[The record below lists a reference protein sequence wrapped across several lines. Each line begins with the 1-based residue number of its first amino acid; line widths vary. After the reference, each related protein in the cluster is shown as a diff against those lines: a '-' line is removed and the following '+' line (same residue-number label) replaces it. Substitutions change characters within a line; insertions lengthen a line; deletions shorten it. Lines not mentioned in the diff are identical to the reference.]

1 VERDMSVAEDRSHE
15 LAAQPLYARFSRRLR
30 GIFIDWALT
39 LVVIFGALTIAAAL
53 RNDGASR
60 ALGIAAVAILAL
72 YEPVL
77 VSRTGGT
84 IGHHLTNLRV
94 VDEVTG
100 GNVSFLKAI
109 ARVVVKG
116 LLGWYSFLA
125 MAFTRR
131 NQAVHDPVTQSTVQV
146 RDRAKASA
154 GQFVPERTELTQSD
168 MPSPLRRIVV
178 ILAYML
184 LMLAISLGIEQVIIQ
199 SGAVSMEC
207 VDSDVCTPVENVVTI
222 ALGGGFL
229 VTCVACA
236 ILGWRAKLFGARKA

>member
-1 VERDMSVAEDRSHE
+1 MSFAEDRSHE
-15 LAAQPLYARFSRRLR
+15 LPDQPLYARFSRRLR
-30 GIFIDWALT
+30 GMFIDWALT
-39 LVVIFGALTIAAAL
+39 LVVIFGSLTVAAAL

-60 ALGIAAVAILAL
+60 ALGVAAVAVLIL

-94 VDEVTG
+94 VDEATR
-100 GNVSFLKAI
+100 GNVSFLKAV

-131 NQAVHDPVTQSTVQV
+131 NQAVHDLVTGSTVQI
-146 RDRAKASA
+146 RDPAKVAP
-154 GQFVPERTELTQSD
+154 GQFITERTDLAQAD
-168 MPSPLRRIVV
+168 MPSAWRRIAV
-178 ILAYML
+178 ILAYL
-184 LMLAISLGIEQVIIQ
+184 LLTGAIYLGIEHVIIQ
-199 SGAVSMEC
+199 SGWVSVEC
-207 VDSDVCTPVENVVTI
+207 VETDVCTVAENVITI

-236 ILGWRAKLFGARKA
+236 ILGWRAKLFGARRA